1 MGIQDIVYWMMPKED
16 KFYELLEKQAAVAV
30 AAATALSV
38 KDSAVELVSEAVQC
52 VEHEGDGLVREIET
66 ALARTFVTPIDR
78 EDIHKLS
85 SELDDIT
92 DLCNLTAR
100 SASLYHIESMT
111 EPMRQLIDVL
121 VECTELLNKAVPLLR
136 SRGYEQLMVETRV
149 VKALEKKADTIFRVA
164 IGDLFKTP
172 DNPIQLMKEKEVLED
187 IERAID
193 KCNTVATTL
202 TNLAVKHG

>member
-1 MGIQDIVYWMMPKED
+1 MMPKED

-30 AAATALSV
+30 AAATALAV
-38 KDSAVELVSEAVQC
+38 RDSAVELVCEAVQR
-52 VEHEGDGLVREIET
+52 VEHEGDVIVCEVET
-66 ALARTFVTPIDR
+66 ALAKTFVTPIDR

-100 SASLYHIESMT
+100 SASLYHIEALT
-111 EPMRQLIDVL
+111 DPMRQLTEVL
-121 VECTELLNKAVPLLR
+121 MECTRLLNKAVPLLR
-136 SRGYEQLMVETRV
+136 SHDYEQLMVETRA
-149 VKALEKKADTIFRVA
+149 VKVLEKKADTIFRAA

-172 DNPIQLMKEKEVLED
+172 SNPVQLMKEKEVLED